1 MEIIFGIIGLLLGVG
16 AGIALAYTLLKN
28 SITKNANAIEEKAK
42 ETLKKAEEDGERL
55 KKTNF
60 YKQKRNFSSLKASM
74 RKW

>member
-42 ETLKKAEEDGERL
+42 DTLKKAE
-55 KKTNF
+55 KYTKTP
-60 YKQKRNFSSLKASM
+60 
-74 RKW
+74 